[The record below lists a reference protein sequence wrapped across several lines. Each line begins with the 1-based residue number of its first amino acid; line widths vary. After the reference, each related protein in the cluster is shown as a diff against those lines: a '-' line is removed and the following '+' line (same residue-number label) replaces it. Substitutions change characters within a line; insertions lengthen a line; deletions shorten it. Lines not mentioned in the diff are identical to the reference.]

1 MTQKNQVKKLRDQ
14 DALLRHI
21 DGLMKDTG
29 KYYILIDE
37 IQLDKEFEDVLN
49 SYLGISNAEVYVT
62 GSECFLGLILN
73 SWKWRP
79 LTSLNIH
86 QVEQMQNLSN

>member
-29 KYYILIDE
+29 KYYILTDE
-37 IQLDKEFEDVLN
+37 IQLDKEFEDLP
-49 SYLGISNAEVYVT
+49 T
-62 GSECFLGLILN
+62 
-73 SWKWRP
+73 RP
-79 LTSLNIH
+79 QSLFFSLLYCQH
-86 QVEQMQNLSN
+86 